1 MSLKHY
7 LRMAQKEVHLT
18 GKAELDSVQH
28 LDVNLQ
34 YERNNLILVYGGS
47 FNPPHRGHI
56 DVLLS
61 GLRPEVGALAI
72 VVLPCEDY
80 LLRNKMVNSDS
91 GFFLRMQRR
100 AEVWDAMSAVPKDR
114 VWIWP
119 STYFPFKPMIEA
131 LTCLAMMDG
140 FKVDF
145 LHMIGPDNLRLQDP
159 LMILPYISPGI
170 LVSNKARHVATHF
183 TPGGEPAVWKGF
195 GPWSRGQC
203 SRSNGRSMPLQICPV
218 NCLTDLAVGVPENA
232 VEEAVLWTCEG
243 TATQTQ
249 NTRRGYYLQFMEP
262 NAIDINSTT
271 LRGLLTE
278 SHHVDE
284 INLNQ
289 LSTTA
294 LLELLA
300 PVL

>member
-1 MSLKHY
+1 
-7 LRMAQKEVHLT
+7 MAQKEVHLT

-47 FNPPHRGHI
+47 YNPPHRGHI

-100 AEVWDAMSAVPKDR
+100 AEVWDVMSAVPKDK

-119 STYFPFKPMIEA
+119 STYFPFKPMIKA
-131 LTCLAMMDG
+131 LTRLAMTDG

-183 TPGGEPAVWKGF
+183 TPGGKPVVWKGF

-203 SRSNGRSMPLQICPV
+203 SRSN
-218 NCLTDLAVGVPENA
+218 VGVPENTM
-232 VEEAVLWTCEG
+232 EEAVLWTCEG
-243 TATQTQ
+243 IATQTQ

-271 LRGLLTE
+271 IRGLLTE